1 MDILYP
7 VNLACALLLPA
18 ELEMLIQTGFPTMT
32 IPMTMASC
40 CRIDPFILTSERTVE
55 PNCCSTKCLRV
66 LFQHTPNLSA
76 VFTTEQTMSL
86 LKVAVKKQQVHH
98 LQILLENLLTS
109 QLLGNGR
116 GYDLLMDVL
125 SQVYGK
131 NNSREMAK
139 LLIQANCYDK
149 ATGCDGNAMAT
160 KATKYPTPL
169 TLAIVRHPTLVRT
182 MLECGVP
189 IYGQTRKIKACDV
202 MPSLREA
209 KSRRLY
215 ALLADAQF
223 SDVILAQE
231 RLDDE
236 TLRIFMTYVTH
247 ERDHTTSLLFQ
258 CRKTIRNRLVYCSQI
273 NVEKLRLP
281 KCLTD
286 HLSFE

>member
-1 MDILYP
+1 M
-7 VNLACALLLPA
+7 
-18 ELEMLIQTGFPTMT
+18 
-32 IPMTMASC
+32 
-40 CRIDPFILTSERTVE
+40 
-55 PNCCSTKCLRV
+55 
-66 LFQHTPNLSA
+66 
-76 VFTTEQTMSL
+76 
-86 LKVAVKKQQVHH
+86 
-98 LQILLENLLTS
+98 
-109 QLLGNGR
+109 
-116 GYDLLMDVL
+116 LMDVL

-149 ATGCDGNAMAT
+149 ATGCDGNAMGT

-169 TLAIVRHPTLVRT
+169 TLVIVHHPTLVRT

-202 MPSLREA
+202 MLSLREA

-236 TLRIFMTYVTH
+236 TLRIFMMYVTH
-247 ERDHTTSLLFQ
+247 E
-258 CRKTIRNRLVYCSQI
+258 
-273 NVEKLRLP
+273 
-281 KCLTD
+281 
-286 HLSFE
+286 